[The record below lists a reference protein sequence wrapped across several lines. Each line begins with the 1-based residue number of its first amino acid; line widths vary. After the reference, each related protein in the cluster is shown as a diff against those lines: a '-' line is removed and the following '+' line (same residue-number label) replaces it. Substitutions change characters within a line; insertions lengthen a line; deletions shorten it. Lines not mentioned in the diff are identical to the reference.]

1 MNSNLQI
8 TPATLKDLNNLRKLE
23 EISFPIDRWP
33 LLDLIGVLTIPGVI
47 RLKAEVDGEFV
58 GFISGDEHRKKSEGW
73 ITTVAVFPAFRKL
86 GIANRLLLECE
97 SLMRVAT
104 IKLTVRK
111 SNSAALLLYKKN
123 GYQQTDTWK
132 KYYIDGEDG
141 IVLQKTV
148 DFN

>member
-1 MNSNLQI
+1 MDKKLQI
-8 TPATLKDLNNLRKLE
+8 TQATLRDLSYLRKLE

-47 RLKAEVDGEFV
+47 RLKAEIDGEFA
-58 GFISGDEHRKKSEGW
+58 GFIAGDEHRKKAEGW
-73 ITTVAVFPAFRKL
+73 ITTVAVFPEYRKM
-86 GIANRLLLECE
+86 GIANQLLFECE
-97 SLMRVAT
+97 SLMRVST

-111 SNSAALLLYKKN
+111 SNTAALLLYKKN
-123 GYQQTDTWK
+123 GYMQSDTWE

-148 DFN
+148 DFK